1 MLVAGCSGGSGGT
14 THASGTTHATGVAA
28 SPAGTAPA
36 GQNLLRLVV
45 PPGPVQNGNV
55 MAQDD
60 WVTPFQKQ
68 TGCLVYLK
76 NAYTDAEAAKDIT
89 AGGSYYSGVLASPEL
104 AGQLIS
110 SGAAAPLKTALI
122 PGYTA
127 LSPALRTA
135 PTEVSGGKTYGVP
148 YAWDSYVTGYDA
160 SKVNPAPQNWNALF
174 APGSAARY
182 AGKIT
187 MPDSPATI
195 ALAAL
200 YLKSAQP
207 SLGITDPFE
216 LDKTQFAAA
225 TQAVKAVRNNVG
237 TFWSQDSSVIGP
249 LGDGQDVLGAV
260 MTHQIAEMA
269 RAGLPTAGVPAQA
282 TAAGSGSGSGS
293 GETIGYV
300 QSWLMSSHA
309 GNPSCMNRWLSW
321 TASKYVQE
329 HMAAWTGTA
338 PANPAACTGAASP
351 ICAAFHE
358 TSQSSARNMTFEH
371 LPATAC
377 GNGRTGCTSYATWQ
391 SAWQRLAPPAGG

>member
-14 THASGTTHATGVAA
+14 THASGAAAA
-28 SPAGTAPA
+28 SPSGTASPSA
-36 GQNLLRLVV
+36 SGRQNLLRLVV

-55 MAQDD
+55 IPRDD
-60 WVTPFQKQ
+60 WVTPFEKR
-68 TGCLVYLK
+68 TGCQVDLK
-76 NAYTDAEAAKDIT
+76 NDYTDAAAAKDFT
-89 AGGSYYSGVLASPEL
+89 AGGSYYSGILASPEL

-110 SGAAAPLKTALI
+110 TRAAAPLNTALI

-127 LSPALRTA
+127 LGAALRTA

-148 YAWDSYVTGYDA
+148 YAWDTYVTGYDA
-160 SKVNPAPQNWNALF
+160 AKVNPAPQNWNALF
-174 APGSAARY
+174 VPASAARY

-187 MPDSPATI
+187 MPDSTATI

-225 TQAVKAVRNNVG
+225 TQAVNAVRHNVG

-249 LGDGQDVLGAV
+249 LGDGQNVLGAV

-269 RAGLPTAGVPAQA
+269 RAGLPAAGVPAQA
-282 TAAGSGSGSGS
+282 TAARS

-300 QSWLMSSHA
+300 QSWLISAHA
-309 GNPSCMNRWLSW
+309 GNPSCMYRWLSW
-321 TASKYVQE
+321 TASKSVQE
-329 HMAAWTGTA
+329 QMSAWTGTA
-338 PANPAACTGAASP
+338 PANPAACTGPAAA

-358 TSQSSARNMTFEH
+358 TSQSTARNITFEH
-371 LPATAC
+371 LPLADC
-377 GNGRTGCTSYATWQ
+377 GNGRTGCTDYAHWQ
-391 SAWQRLAPPAGG
+391 SAWHRIAG